1 MTINSSMN
9 NGDSD
14 RWIRPTLA
22 GVRGSCSPL
31 ILDRVST
38 AGRSLLPRQ
47 AGFLKNNASSRYKT
61 LRDY

>member
-1 MTINSSMN
+1 MDKADFS
-9 NGDSD
+9 
-14 RWIRPTLA
+14 RCKRLLLA
-22 GVRGSCSPL
+22 PL
-31 ILDRVST
+31 VILDRVST